1 MPEIQIPEPIFLE
14 RLGGDEIYGFGQDG
28 DVTIASNTS
37 LTRDMYYNDLTIN
50 ANCDLDTNG
59 YKIFVKGTLTFT
71 DATSRIGRFST
82 KTTAGTL
89 KGGSAAGTTATD
101 TLGGDAGDSTF
112 KVVSYDNS
120 NSVFEIDGTDQ
131 ATITMYHDLTYE
143 LNQSHYTNKYD
154 WDNDGTLSE
163 YTIRLSTTSDGTHG
177 GGSEYTTG
185 VTVSGTPG
193 TDGKTVIAVTDS
205 TPSTLYYYA
214 EEASGRGGQINVSAA
229 PTPSNQFFSGTNEF
243 FNLTTAITGSKFD
256 QATGTFKAVGGG
268 SGGSDGTEMHG
279 AQEGLP
285 GRDTNW
291 ANRNVVGADGGKGT
305 SGNAATP
312 GTGAAGGGV
321 VVVIAKTVSGNG
333 TIRADGD
340 DGSAATQ
347 GTSGT
352 PAPDT
357 QTPGN
362 TVPGNNYSYGYSYPG
377 NNYSYGYSYPGNN
390 YSYPGNTGSNPSF
403 THYHYNHYHPGNN
416 PSPPINNYV
425 SPGNPGFSHQHYH
438 LHPGNNFTN
447 PTNYGSNNTNYGANY
462 GSNNTNYGANYG
474 SNPTNNNPTNYHP
487 GGAGGAAGKAKGGF
501 NAGGGTVILVTGTK
515 PLPGSLT
522 LAAAAGTSGAG
533 TATAGTVVTVF
544 NIAATDTDPGA

>member
-143 LNQSHYTNKYD
+143 LNQAHYTNKYD

-268 SGGSDGTEMHG
+268 SGGSDGTEIHG

>member
-28 DVTIASNTS
+28 DVTIASNTT

-59 YKIFVKGTLTFT
+59 YKVFVKGTLTFA

-89 KGGSAAGTTATD
+89 KGGSAVGTTATD

-131 ATITMYHDLTYE
+131 ATITMYHGLTYE

-154 WDNDGTLSE
+154 WNNNGTLTE

-291 ANRNVVGADGGKGT
+291 ANRNVVGASGGKGT
-305 SGNAATP
+305 TGNAATP

-340 DGSAATQ
+340 DGSSATQ
-347 GTSGT
+347 GTAGT
-352 PAPDT
+352 PAPDA
-357 QTPGN
+357 QT
-362 TVPGNNYSYGYSYPG
+362 PGNNYSYGYSYPG
-377 NNYSYGYSYPGNN
+377 NNYSYGYSYPGNSGSNPTN
-390 YSYPGNTGSNPSF
+390 YGSNPSF

-425 SPGNPGFSHQHYH
+425 IPGNPGFSHQHYH
-438 LHPGNNFTN
+438 LHPGNNYSYPGNNFSN
-447 PTNYGSNNTNYGANY
+447 PTNYGANY
-462 GSNNTNYGANYG
+462 GSNNTNYGSNSG
-474 SNPTNNNPTNYHP
+474 SNPTNYHP

>member
-89 KGGSAAGTTATD
+89 KGGSAKGTTATD
-101 TLGGDAGDSTF
+101 TLGGSSGDDTF
-112 KVVSYDNS
+112 KVVSYDNT

-131 ATITMYHDLTYE
+131 DTITMYHDLTYE
-143 LNQSHYTNKYD
+143 LSQIHYTNNFD
-154 WDNDGTLSE
+154 WNNNGTSTPHRIKLSE
-163 YTIRLSTTSDGTHG
+163 TSDGTHNS
-177 GGSEYTTG
+177 GSAYTTG
-185 VTVSGTPG
+185 VTESGTLG
-193 TDGKTVIAVTDS
+193 SDAKTLVAVTDS
-205 TPSTLYYYA
+205 TPSTLYYYC
-214 EEASGRGGQINVSAA
+214 ETHASEGGQINVSAQ
-229 PTPSNQFFSGTNEF
+229 PTTNQFFSGTNEF

-256 QATGTFKAVGGG
+256 QATGTFKAIGGG
-268 SGGSDGTEMHG
+268 SGGADGTEIHAG
-279 AQEGLP
+279 QEGQP

-291 ANRNVVGADGGKGT
+291 ANRNVVSASGGKGT
-305 SGNAATP
+305 TGNAATP
-312 GTGAAGGGV
+312 GTGAEGGGV
-321 VVVIAKTVSGNG
+321 VVVVAKTVSGNG

-340 DGSAATQ
+340 DGSAPTQ
-347 GTSGT
+347 GTAGT
-352 PAPDT
+352 PAPDA
-357 QTPGN
+357 QT
-362 TVPGNNYSYGYSYPG
+362 PGNNYSYGYSYPG
-377 NNYSYGYSYPGNN
+377 NNYSYTN
-390 YSYPGNTGSNPSF
+390 YGSNPTTYGSNPTTYGSNPAY

-438 LHPGNNFTN
+438 LHPGNTN
-447 PTNYGSNNTNYGANY
+447 THPGNTNTHPGNNYSYTNYGANNTNYG
-462 GSNNTNYGANYG
+462 NNNA
-474 SNPTNNNPTNYHP
+474 SNPTNYHP

>member
-1 MPEIQIPEPIFLE
+1 MAEIQVPEPIFLE

-28 DVTIASNTS
+28 DVTIASNTT
-37 LTRDMYYNDLTIN
+37 LTRDMYYNNLTIN
-50 ANCDLDTNG
+50 SSCDLDTNG
-59 YKIFVKGTLTFT
+59 YKVFVKGTLTFA
-71 DATSRIGRFST
+71 DASARIGRFSS

-89 KGGSAAGTTATD
+89 KGGSAAGTTASD
-101 TLGGDAGDSTF
+101 TLGGDAGDNTF

-131 ATITMYHDLTYE
+131 ATITMYHGLTYE

-154 WDNDGTLSE
+154 WNNNGTLTE

-268 SGGSDGTEMHG
+268 SGGSDGTEIHG

-291 ANRNVVGADGGKGT
+291 ANRNVVGASGGKGT
-305 SGNAATP
+305 TGNAATP

-347 GTSGT
+347 GTAGT
-352 PAPDT
+352 PAPDA
-357 QTPGN
+357 QT
-362 TVPGNNYSYGYSYPG
+362 PGNNYSYGYSYPG
-377 NNYSYGYSYPGNN
+377 NNYSYGYSYPGNSGSNPTN
-390 YSYPGNTGSNPSF
+390 YGSNPSF

-425 SPGNPGFSHQHYH
+425 IPGNPGFSHQHYH
-438 LHPGNNFTN
+438 LHPGNNYSYPGNNFSN
-447 PTNYGSNNTNYGANY
+447 PTNYGANY
-462 GSNNTNYGANYG
+462 GSNNTNYGSNSG
-474 SNPTNNNPTNYHP
+474 SNPTNYHP

>member
-59 YKIFVKGTLTFT
+59 YKVFVKGTLTFT

-154 WDNDGTLSE
+154 WNNNGTLTE

-268 SGGSDGTEMHG
+268 SGGSDGTEIHA

-291 ANRNVVGADGGKGT
+291 ANRNVVSASGGKGT
-305 SGNAATP
+305 TGNAATP

-340 DGSAATQ
+340 DGSTATQ
-347 GTSGT
+347 GTAGT
-352 PAPDT
+352 PAPDA
-357 QTPGN
+357 QT
-362 TVPGNNYSYGYSYPG
+362 PGNNYSYGYSYPG
-377 NNYSYGYSYPGNN
+377 NNYSYGYSYPGNSGSNPTN
-390 YSYPGNTGSNPSF
+390 YGSNPSF
-403 THYHYNHYHPGNN
+403 THYHYNHYHAGNN

-425 SPGNPGFSHQHYH
+425 IPGNPGFSHQHYH
-438 LHPGNNFTN
+438 LHPGNNYSYPGNNFSN
-447 PTNYGSNNTNYGANY
+447 PTNYGANY
-462 GSNNTNYGANYG
+462 GSNNTNYGSNSG
-474 SNPTNNNPTNYHP
+474 SNPTNYHP
-487 GGAGGAAGKAKGGF
+487 GGAGGAAGKAKDGF

-533 TATAGTVVTVF
+533 TATAGTVVTVY
-544 NIAATDTDPGA
+544 NIAATDTDPGS

>member
-1 MPEIQIPEPIFLE
+1 MAEIQVPEPIFLE

-28 DVTIASNTS
+28 DVTIASNTT
-37 LTRDMYYNDLTIN
+37 LTRDMYYNNLTIN
-50 ANCDLDTNG
+50 SSCDLDTNG
-59 YKIFVKGTLTFT
+59 YKVFVKGTLTFA
-71 DATSRIGRFST
+71 DASARIGRFSN

-131 ATITMYHDLTYE
+131 ATITMYHGLTYE
-143 LNQSHYTNKYD
+143 LNQAHYTNKYD

-214 EEASGRGGQINVSAA
+214 EEASGKGGQINVSAA
-229 PTPSNQFFSGTNEF
+229 PSPTNQFFSGTNEF

-279 AQEGLP
+279 GQEGLP

-321 VVVIAKTVSGNG
+321 VVVIAKTVSGN
-333 TIRADGD
+333 
-340 DGSAATQ
+340 
-347 GTSGT
+347 
-352 PAPDT
+352 
-357 QTPGN
+357 
-362 TVPGNNYSYGYSYPG
+362 
-377 NNYSYGYSYPGNN
+377 
-390 YSYPGNTGSNPSF
+390 
-403 THYHYNHYHPGNN
+403 
-416 PSPPINNYV
+416 
-425 SPGNPGFSHQHYH
+425 
-438 LHPGNNFTN
+438 
-447 PTNYGSNNTNYGANY
+447 
-462 GSNNTNYGANYG
+462 
-474 SNPTNNNPTNYHP
+474 
-487 GGAGGAAGKAKGGF
+487 
-501 NAGGGTVILVTGTK
+501 
-515 PLPGSLT
+515 
-522 LAAAAGTSGAG
+522 
-533 TATAGTVVTVF
+533 
-544 NIAATDTDPGA
+544 

>member
-1 MPEIQIPEPIFLE
+1 MAEIQVPEPIFLE

-28 DVTIASNTS
+28 DVTIASNTT
-37 LTRDMYYNDLTIN
+37 LTRDMYYNNLTIN
-50 ANCDLDTNG
+50 SSCDLDTNG
-59 YKIFVKGTLTFT
+59 YKVFVKGTLTFA
-71 DATSRIGRFST
+71 DASARIGRFSS

-89 KGGSAAGTTATD
+89 KGGSAAGTTASD

-112 KVVSYDNS
+112 KVVSYDNT

-131 ATITMYHDLTYE
+131 ATITMYHGLTYE

-154 WDNDGTLSE
+154 WNNNGTLTE

-268 SGGSDGTEMHG
+268 SGGSDGTEIHG

-291 ANRNVVGADGGKGT
+291 ANRNVVGASGGKGT
-305 SGNAATP
+305 TGNAATP

-347 GTSGT
+347 GTAGT
-352 PAPDT
+352 PAPDA
-357 QTPGN
+357 QT
-362 TVPGNNYSYGYSYPG
+362 PGNNYSYGYSYPG
-377 NNYSYGYSYPGNN
+377 NNYSYGYSYPGNSGSNPTN
-390 YSYPGNTGSNPSF
+390 YGSNPSF

-425 SPGNPGFSHQHYH
+425 IPGNPGFSHQHYH
-438 LHPGNNFTN
+438 LHPGNNYSYPGNNFSN
-447 PTNYGSNNTNYGANY
+447 PTNYGANY
-462 GSNNTNYGANYG
+462 GSNNTNYGSNSG
-474 SNPTNNNPTNYHP
+474 SNPTNYHP

>member
-1 MPEIQIPEPIFLE
+1 MAEIQVPEPIFLE

-28 DVTIASNTS
+28 DVTIASNTT
-37 LTRDMYYNDLTIN
+37 LTRDMYYNNLTIN
-50 ANCDLDTNG
+50 SSCDLDTNG
-59 YKIFVKGTLTFT
+59 YKVFVKGTLTFA
-71 DATSRIGRFST
+71 DASARIGRFSS

-131 ATITMYHDLTYE
+131 ATITMYHGLTYE

-154 WDNDGTLSE
+154 WNNNGTLTE

-268 SGGSDGTEMHG
+268 SGGSDGTEIHA

-291 ANRNVVGADGGKGT
+291 ANRNVVSASGGKGT
-305 SGNAATP
+305 TGNAATP

-340 DGSAATQ
+340 DGSTATQ
-347 GTSGT
+347 GTAGT
-352 PAPDT
+352 PAPDA
-357 QTPGN
+357 QT
-362 TVPGNNYSYGYSYPG
+362 PGNNYSYGYSYPG
-377 NNYSYGYSYPGNN
+377 NNYSYGYSYPGNSGSNPTN
-390 YSYPGNTGSNPSF
+390 YGSNPSF

-425 SPGNPGFSHQHYH
+425 IPGNPGFSHQHYH
-438 LHPGNNFTN
+438 LHPGNNYSYPGNNFSN
-447 PTNYGSNNTNYGANY
+447 PTNYGANY
-462 GSNNTNYGANYG
+462 GSNNTNYGSNSG
-474 SNPTNNNPTNYHP
+474 SNPTNYHP

>member
-28 DVTIASNTS
+28 DVTIASNTT
-37 LTRDMYYNDLTIN
+37 LTRDMYYNNLTIN
-50 ANCDLDTNG
+50 SSCDLDTNG
-59 YKIFVKGTLTFT
+59 YKVFVKGTLTFA
-71 DATSRIGRFST
+71 DASARIGRFSS

-112 KVVSYDNS
+112 KVVSYDNT

-131 ATITMYHDLTYE
+131 ATITMYHGLTYE

-154 WDNDGTLSE
+154 WNNNGTLTE

-268 SGGSDGTEMHG
+268 SGGSDGTEIHA

-291 ANRNVVGADGGKGT
+291 ANRNVVSASGGKGT
-305 SGNAATP
+305 TGNAATP

-340 DGSAATQ
+340 DGSTATQ
-347 GTSGT
+347 GTAGT
-352 PAPDT
+352 PAPDA
-357 QTPGN
+357 QT
-362 TVPGNNYSYGYSYPG
+362 PGNNYSYGYSYPG
-377 NNYSYGYSYPGNN
+377 NNYSYGYSYPGNSGSNPTN
-390 YSYPGNTGSNPSF
+390 YGSNPSF

-425 SPGNPGFSHQHYH
+425 IPGNPGFSHQHYH
-438 LHPGNNFTN
+438 LHPGNNYSYPGNNFSN
-447 PTNYGSNNTNYGANY
+447 PTNYGANY
-462 GSNNTNYGANYG
+462 GSNNTNYGSNSG
-474 SNPTNNNPTNYHP
+474 SNPTNYHP

>member
-89 KGGSAAGTTATD
+89 KGGSAKGTTATD
-101 TLGGDAGDSTF
+101 TLGGSSGDATF
-112 KVVSYDNS
+112 KVVSYDNT

-131 ATITMYHDLTYE
+131 DTITMYHDLTYE
-143 LNQSHYTNKYD
+143 LSQIHYTNNFD
-154 WDNDGTLSE
+154 WNNNGTSTPHRIKLSE
-163 YTIRLSTTSDGTHG
+163 TSDGTHNS
-177 GGSEYTTG
+177 GSAYTTG
-185 VTVSGTPG
+185 VTESGTLG
-193 TDGKTVIAVTDS
+193 SDAKTLVAVTDS
-205 TPSTLYYYA
+205 TPSTLYYYC
-214 EEASGRGGQINVSAA
+214 ETHASEGGQINVSAQ
-229 PTPSNQFFSGTNEF
+229 PSTNQFFSGTNEF

-256 QATGTFKAVGGG
+256 QATGTFKAIGGG
-268 SGGSDGTEMHG
+268 SGGGDGTEIHAG
-279 AQEGLP
+279 QEGRP
-285 GRDTNW
+285 GRDSNW
-291 ANRNVVGADGGKGT
+291 ANRNVVSASGGKGT
-305 SGNAATP
+305 TGNAATP
-312 GTGAAGGGV
+312 GTGAEGGGV
-321 VVVIAKTVSGNG
+321 VVVVAKTVSGNG

-340 DGSAATQ
+340 DGSAPTQ

-352 PAPDT
+352 PAPDA
-357 QTPGN
+357 QT
-362 TVPGNNYSYGYSYPG
+362 PGNNYSYGYSYPG
-377 NNYSYGYSYPGNN
+377 NNYSYTNN
-390 YSYPGNTGSNPSF
+390 GSNPTTYGSNPTTYGSNPAF
-403 THYHYNHYHPGNN
+403 THYHYNHYHPGTN

-425 SPGNPGFSHQHYH
+425 SPGSPGFSHQHYH
-438 LHPGNNFTN
+438 LHPGNTN
-447 PTNYGSNNTNYGANY
+447 THPGNTNTHPGNNYSYTNYGSNSTNYG
-462 GSNNTNYGANYG
+462 NNNA
-474 SNPTNNNPTNYHP
+474 SNPTNYHP

>member
-28 DVTIASNTS
+28 DVTIASNTT
-37 LTRDMYYNDLTIN
+37 LTRDMYYNNLTIN
-50 ANCDLDTNG
+50 SSCDLDTNG
-59 YKIFVKGTLTFT
+59 YKVFVKGTLTFA
-71 DATSRIGRFST
+71 DASARIGRFSS

-131 ATITMYHDLTYE
+131 ATITMYHGLTYE

-154 WDNDGTLSE
+154 WNNNGTLTE

-268 SGGSDGTEMHG
+268 SGGSDGTEIHA

-291 ANRNVVGADGGKGT
+291 ANRNVVSASGGKGT
-305 SGNAATP
+305 TGNAATP

-340 DGSAATQ
+340 DGSTATQ
-347 GTSGT
+347 GTAGT
-352 PAPDT
+352 PAPDA
-357 QTPGN
+357 QT
-362 TVPGNNYSYGYSYPG
+362 PGNNYSYGYSYPG
-377 NNYSYGYSYPGNN
+377 NNYSYGYSYPGNSGSNPTN
-390 YSYPGNTGSNPSF
+390 YGSNPSF

-425 SPGNPGFSHQHYH
+425 IPGNPGFSHQHYH
-438 LHPGNNFTN
+438 LHPGNNYSYPGNNFSN
-447 PTNYGSNNTNYGANY
+447 PTNYGANY
-462 GSNNTNYGANYG
+462 GSNNTNYGSNSG
-474 SNPTNNNPTNYHP
+474 SNPTNYHP

>member
-28 DVTIASNTS
+28 DVTIASNTT
-37 LTRDMYYNDLTIN
+37 LTRDMYYNNLTIN
-50 ANCDLDTNG
+50 SSCDLDTNG
-59 YKIFVKGTLTFT
+59 YKVFVKGTLTFA
-71 DATSRIGRFST
+71 DASARIGRFSS

-112 KVVSYDNS
+112 KVVSYDNT

-131 ATITMYHDLTYE
+131 ATITMHHGLTYE

-154 WDNDGTLSE
+154 WNNNGTLTE

-268 SGGSDGTEMHG
+268 SGGSDGTEIHA

-291 ANRNVVGADGGKGT
+291 ANRNVVSASGGKGT
-305 SGNAATP
+305 TGNAATP

-340 DGSAATQ
+340 DGSTATQ
-347 GTSGT
+347 GTAGT
-352 PAPDT
+352 PAPDA
-357 QTPGN
+357 QT
-362 TVPGNNYSYGYSYPG
+362 PGNNYSYGYSYPG
-377 NNYSYGYSYPGNN
+377 NNYSYGYSYPGNSGSNPTN
-390 YSYPGNTGSNPSF
+390 YGSNPSF

-425 SPGNPGFSHQHYH
+425 IPGNPGFSHQHYH
-438 LHPGNNFTN
+438 LHPGNNYSYPGNNFSN
-447 PTNYGSNNTNYGANY
+447 PTNYGANY
-462 GSNNTNYGANYG
+462 GSNNTNYGSNSG
-474 SNPTNNNPTNYHP
+474 SNPTNYHP

>member
-1 MPEIQIPEPIFLE
+1 MAEIQVPEPIFLE

-28 DVTIASNTS
+28 DVTIASNTT
-37 LTRDMYYNDLTIN
+37 LTRDMYYNNLTIN
-50 ANCDLDTNG
+50 SSCDLDTNG
-59 YKIFVKGTLTFT
+59 YKVFVKGTLTFA
-71 DATSRIGRFST
+71 DASARIGRFSS

-89 KGGSAAGTTATD
+89 KGGSAAGTTASD
-101 TLGGDAGDSTF
+101 TLGGDAGDNTF

-131 ATITMYHDLTYE
+131 ATITMYHGLTYE

-154 WDNDGTLSE
+154 WNNNGTLTE

-268 SGGSDGTEMHG
+268 SGGSDGTEIHG

-291 ANRNVVGADGGKGT
+291 ANRNVVGASGGKGT
-305 SGNAATP
+305 TGNAATP

-347 GTSGT
+347 GTAGT
-352 PAPDT
+352 PAPDA
-357 QTPGN
+357 QT
-362 TVPGNNYSYGYSYPG
+362 PGNNYSYGYSYPG
-377 NNYSYGYSYPGNN
+377 NNYSYGYSYPGNSGSNPTN
-390 YSYPGNTGSNPSF
+390 YGSNPSF
-403 THYHYNHYHPGNN
+403 THYHYNHYHAGNN

-425 SPGNPGFSHQHYH
+425 IPGNPGFSHQHYH
-438 LHPGNNFTN
+438 LHPGNNYSYPGNNFSN
-447 PTNYGSNNTNYGANY
+447 PTNYGANY
-462 GSNNTNYGANYG
+462 GSNNTNYGSNSG
-474 SNPTNNNPTNYHP
+474 SNPTNYHP

>member
-37 LTRDMYYNDLTIN
+37 LTRDMYYNNLTIN

-59 YKIFVKGTLTFT
+59 YKIFVKGTLTFA
-71 DATSRIGRFST
+71 DATSRIGRFSS

-101 TLGGDAGDSTF
+101 TLGGEAGDSTF

-131 ATITMYHDLTYE
+131 AAITMYHGFTYE

-154 WDNDGTLSE
+154 WNNNGTLTE
-163 YTIRLSTTSDGTHG
+163 YTIRISETSDGTHG

-229 PTPSNQFFSGTNEF
+229 PTPTNQFFSGTNEF

-268 SGGSDGTEMHG
+268 SGGSDGTEIHA
-279 AQEGLP
+279 AQDGLP

-291 ANRNVVGADGGKGT
+291 ANRNTVGASGGKGT

-352 PAPDT
+352 PAPDA
-357 QTPGN
+357 QT
-362 TVPGNNYSYGYSYPG
+362 PGNNYSYGYSYPG
-377 NNYSYGYSYPGNN
+377 NNYSYGYSYPGNSGSNPTN
-390 YSYPGNTGSNPSF
+390 YGSNPSF

-425 SPGNPGFSHQHYH
+425 IPGSGGFSHQHYH
-438 LHPGNNFTN
+438 LHPGNNYSYPGNNFSN
-447 PTNYGSNNTNYGANY
+447 PTNYGANY
-462 GSNNTNYGANYG
+462 GSNNTNYGSNSG
-474 SNPTNNNPTNYHP
+474 SNPTNYHP